1 MSDWDA
7 ARYHRLSEPQRTWGA
22 RVLEQ
27 LAPARGERILDLGCG
42 TGRLT
47 SDLAA
52 AAGDG
57 HVVALDRSETMLTE
71 AAHWFA
77 DRGVRAGLVRGDG
90 AALPFAGAF
99 DAVFSTATLHW
110 IRDHAT
116 AFAGIYRA
124 LEPGGRFIAQCGGG
138 PNLRELLTR
147 AHALMASPAFR
158 ASFQRWEDPWEFAD
172 VATTTARLARAGFI
186 DIEVSLEPAPTP
198 LETADAYRE
207 FISCVCVRHH
217 VDRLPSDDRP
227 AFLDALAAAAAQD
240 DPPFTLD
247 YWRLNIAAR
256 KPEGA
261 AART

>member
-7 ARYHRLSEPQRTWGA
+7 ARYHRLSEPQRTWGV
-22 RVLEQ
+22 RVLER
-27 LAPARGERILDLGCG
+27 LAPERGERILDLGCG

-47 SDLAA
+47 SDLAT

-57 HVVALDRSETMLTE
+57 CVVALDRSETMLTE
-71 AAHWFA
+71 AARWFVE
-77 DRGVRAGLVRGDG
+77 RGVRAALVRADG

-110 IRDHAT
+110 IRDHPT
-116 AFAGIYRA
+116 AFAGIYRV
-124 LEPGGRFIAQCGGG
+124 LGPGGRFIAQCGGG
-138 PNLRELLTR
+138 PNLRGLLTR

-158 ASFQRWEDPWEFAD
+158 ASFQQWDDPWEFAD
-172 VATTTARLARAGFI
+172 VATTTARLAGAGFI
-186 DIEVSLEPAPTP
+186 DIEVSLESAPTL
-198 LETADAYRE
+198 LENAHAYRE
-207 FISCVCVRHH
+207 FIACVCVRHH
-217 VDRLPSDDRP
+217 VDRVPSDDRP
-227 AFLDALAAAAAQD
+227 AFLDALTAGAAQD

-261 AART
+261 PART

>member
-7 ARYHRLSEPQRTWGA
+7 TLYHRLSEPQRMWGV
-22 RVLEQ
+22 RVLQ
-27 LAPARGERILDLGCG
+27 RLAPERGERILDLGCG

-47 SDLAA
+47 SDLVT

-57 HVVALDRSETMLTE
+57 QIVALDRSETMLAE
-71 AAHWFA
+71 AARWFA
-77 DRGVRAGLVRGDG
+77 DRGMRAALVRGDG
-90 AALPFAGAF
+90 AALPFVEAF
-99 DAVFSTATLHW
+99 RAVFSTATLHW

-116 AFAGIYRA
+116 AFAGIYRV

-138 PNLRELLTR
+138 PNLRGLLTR

-158 ASFQRWEDPWEFAD
+158 ASFQQWDDPWEFAD
-172 VATTTARLARAGFI
+172 VATTTERLARAGFI
-186 DIEVSLEPAPTP
+186 DIDVSLEPAPTS
-198 LETADAYRE
+198 LATADAYCE
-207 FISCVCVRHH
+207 FIACVCVRHH
-217 VDRLPSDDRP
+217 VDRLPPGDRP
-227 AFLDALAAAAAQD
+227 AFVNALAAAAAGD

-247 YWRLNIAAR
+247 YWRLNIEAR